1 MFVFLPMTQ
10 LAQSPDAEARSGAAK
25 LTAASYGRDYTKAAP
40 NFQKSHFMENWYGAS
55 TPNVPHS
62 GRFRIARS

>member
-1 MFVFLPMTQ
+1 MTQ

-40 NFQKSHFMENWYGAS
+40 NFQKSQFMEN
-55 TPNVPHS
+55 
-62 GRFRIARS
+62 R

>member
-25 LTAASYGRDYTKAAP
+25 LMAASYGRDYTKGAP
-40 NFQKSHFMENWYGAS
+40 NFQKSQFMEN
-55 TPNVPHS
+55 
-62 GRFRIARS
+62 R